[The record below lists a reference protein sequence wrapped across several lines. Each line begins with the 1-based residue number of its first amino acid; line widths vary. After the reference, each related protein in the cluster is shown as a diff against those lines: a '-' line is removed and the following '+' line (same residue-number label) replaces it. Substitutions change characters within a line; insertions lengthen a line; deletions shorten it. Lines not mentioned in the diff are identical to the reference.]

1 MASRI
6 ELAPHQP
13 EQRTGCVIQDQASI
27 LAADGIQVTHAGTL
41 TAVKVTR
48 EVTDDRGE
56 HFYQLDNGHYIL
68 KNAVTLDP
76 DLWQTALKS
85 GQQPFSL
92 NAENINQSWCGMPN
106 GCEPAALLE
115 GLHVKGYAAEFDYL
129 SFLKEM
135 PRAADFNPYHGFG
148 GEPDQD
154 VAGHFEAIFPKP
166 LVAWA
171 QKYAPVS
178 DVSGLDAAEL
188 PALLQQ
194 KKPVVAYVTVGF
206 ETPEWSQYSF
216 GQALSNNHAVLVDG
230 YFGELLH
237 VSDPIDG
244 RYWLSLTR
252 FKTAYDAR
260 HWAIAID

>member
-1 MASRI
+1 MASRLV
-6 ELAPHQP
+6 LAPNQP
-13 EQRTGCVIQDQASI
+13 KQKSGCIIQDQASI
-27 LAADGIQVTHAGTL
+27 VAVDGTRVEQVAAL
-41 TAVKVTR
+41 TAVTVTR
-48 EVTDDRGE
+48 EVTDDQGE
-56 HFYQLDNGHYIL
+56 HFYQLDTGHYVL

-76 DLWQTALKS
+76 DLWQAALNN

-92 NAENINQSWCGMPN
+92 NAENINQNWWGMPN

-115 GLHVKGYAAEFDYL
+115 GLQVKGYAKEFDYL
-129 SFLKEM
+129 GILKEM
-135 PRAADFNPYHGFG
+135 PRAADYNPYHGFG

-154 VAGHFEAIFPKP
+154 VAGHFEAIFPEP

-171 QKYAPVS
+171 QNYAPVS
-178 DVSGLDAAEL
+178 DVSGLSATDL

-206 ETPEWSQYSF
+206 EKPEWSQYSF

-244 RYWLSLTR
+244 RYWLSLAR

-260 HWAIAID
+260 HWAVAID